1 MNQEQGL
8 QKQDQPGGALVQI
21 EAGRVIEEVKAQI
34 FLAKQFPREEV
45 GLKAKIVKAC
55 EDMDLR
61 DQTTIAF
68 YEYARGNTKIQGL
81 AIRVVEEAALNWG
94 NMSYGFNVL
103 DRIWI
108 DGQGVSKVQAYAWD
122 MESNVRR
129 QITFDVRHWR
139 ERSGGKGYEITEA
152 RDIYELEAN
161 QAQRRVRACI
171 LAVLP
176 EHIKKAMKDALK
188 ENIKKGGGEP
198 LRDRIVKMVNA
209 FAETCSVTQE
219 SIEARLKHK
228 IDSINEEELLEL
240 RGIYGAIRSGEE
252 KRETF
257 FNTAVPPAPNTDA
270 KDKETEDQEKR
281 NAEIDAEI
289 AAELGEASPA
299 PPSEGS
305 KEPQPAPAGE
315 PETPQQ
321 PEIPLSGGGGG
332 PPPEKVGPISAE
344 QMDKIDDLCTQV
356 DLEKQ
361 SLEEMF
367 AKYGKP
373 IQNLTE
379 SEAADLI
386 QRLKNRI
393 DVGE

>member
-1 MNQEQGL
+1 
-8 QKQDQPGGALVQI
+8 
-21 EAGRVIEEVKAQI
+21 
-34 FLAKQFPREEV
+34 
-45 GLKAKIVKAC
+45 
-55 EDMDLR
+55 
-61 DQTTIAF
+61 
-68 YEYARGNTKIQGL
+68 
-81 AIRVVEEAALNWG
+81 
-94 NMSYGFNVL
+94 
-103 DRIWI
+103 
-108 DGQGVSKVQAYAWD
+108 
-122 MESNVRR
+122 
-129 QITFDVRHWR
+129 
-139 ERSGGKGYEITEA
+139 
-152 RDIYELEAN
+152 
-161 QAQRRVRACI
+161 
-171 LAVLP
+171 
-176 EHIKKAMKDALK
+176 
-188 ENIKKGGGEP
+188 
-198 LRDRIVKMVNA
+198 
-209 FAETCSVTQE
+209 
-219 SIEARLKHK
+219 
-228 IDSINEEELLEL
+228 
-240 RGIYGAIRSGEE
+240 
-252 KRETF
+252 
-257 FNTAVPPAPNTDA
+257 
-270 KDKETEDQEKR
+270 
-281 NAEIDAEI
+281 EI